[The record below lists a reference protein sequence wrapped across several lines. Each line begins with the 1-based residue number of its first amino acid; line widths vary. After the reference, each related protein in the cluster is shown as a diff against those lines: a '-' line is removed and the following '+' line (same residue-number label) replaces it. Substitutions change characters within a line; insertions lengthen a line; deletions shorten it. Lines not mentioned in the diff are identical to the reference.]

1 MPFTIDDLNYDK
13 DSKERMPWEHY
24 LELYAKAD
32 PKEIASRLS
41 IPYDEEAK
49 EFTLTFLGSEYKIT
63 YPDFQVK
70 HVADEKKCYPLEDMI
85 YAKILTIR
93 FLLNGSASVGTGRFK
108 TYREMPWG
116 EVYLRQFDGR
126 CIKRLAFTYG
136 NRLDDFRLV
145 MDHMKCSPVKFGDV
159 GYELSIYPGYQI
171 QMLLWEGDDEFPPS
185 SQILF
190 SADYPYIFPVS
201 GSQPT
206 VDHSENTVFRGCGRT
221 QQERTHRRAQR
232 QSDHSRY
239 QHRNDNGNGKLPV
252 KQTGNPP
259 QKTNR
264 NKYRSQHER
273 GGDQRPG
280 QSPHSFLRSLV
291 GAQTFFFHITPDRFD
306 NYNGIVD
313 HDTYRQNQSQQSK

>member
-32 PKEIASRLS
+32 PKEITSRLS

-49 EFTLTFLGSEYKIT
+49 EFTLT
-63 YPDFQVK
+63 
-70 HVADEKKCYPLEDMI
+70 DEKKCYPLEDMI

-190 SADYPYIFPVS
+190 SDNFPVS
-201 GSQPT
+201 FAAEDMAVMGDVIIGSLK
-206 VDHSENTVFRGCGRT
+206 
-221 QQERTHRRAQR
+221 A
-232 QSDHSRY
+232 
-239 QHRNDNGNGKLPV
+239 
-252 KQTGNPP
+252 
-259 QKTNR
+259 
-264 NKYRSQHER
+264 
-273 GGDQRPG
+273 
-280 QSPHSFLRSLV
+280 FLK
-291 GAQTFFFHITPDRFD
+291 AAKEQ
-306 NYNGIVD
+306 
-313 HDTYRQNQSQQSK
+313 